1 MNPTGQCCSNDL
13 SLIPLAIRVIRTSII
28 VTVAALLL
36 GGCGSVPDQARLIDS
51 RGHTV
56 ATTHTCN
63 AKTPEASGPVS
74 LRDSD
79 LDLVS
84 WNIYK
89 EQRPGWEQDLSTL
102 SKDADVLL
110 LQEAYL
116 QPGLRQWLKD
126 NHLNWD
132 MGPAF
137 DYRGIPTGV
146 ITAGKGKAEVNCS
159 MLRHEPYIYL
169 PKAVLISYYP
179 IRGRQEML
187 LVANIHGIN
196 FTLGPKSLGK
206 QLEAVREIIQHHKG
220 PVILAGDFNTWSVKR
235 QQTLEQVAAELGLQ
249 AVTFE
254 GQMPATHMGK
264 VVDHIY
270 FRGMTQRESRVIAVK
285 SSDHYPLK
293 VRFALN

>member
-1 MNPTGQCCSNDL
+1 MNPAGLYCSNDL
-13 SLIPLAIRVIRTSII
+13 SLMPPAKSVIQASLIVALAV
-28 VTVAALLL
+28 LLL
-36 GGCGSVPDQARLIDS
+36 AGCVSVPDQARLIDS

-56 ATTHTCN
+56 VLTHTCN
-63 AKTPEASGPVS
+63 AKPPEAAVHA
-74 LRDSD
+74 LRDSEIS
-79 LDLVS
+79 LVS

-89 EQRPGWEQDLSTL
+89 EQRPGWEQDLSAL
-102 SKDADVLL
+102 SKEADVLL

-116 QPGLRQWLKD
+116 EPGLRQWLQDQGLK
-126 NHLNWD
+126 WD

-137 DYRGIPTGV
+137 DYQGFPTGV
-146 ITAGKGKAEVNCS
+146 ITAGRGEADVNCS
-159 MLRHEPYIYL
+159 MLRNEPYIYL

-196 FTLGPKSLGK
+196 FTLGPKSLGQ
-206 QLEAVREIIQHHKG
+206 QLEAAREIIQHHQG
-220 PVILAGDFNTWSVKR
+220 PVILAGDFNTWSVRR
-235 QQTLEQVAAELGLQ
+235 QQALEQVAAELGLQ
-249 AVTFE
+249 PVTFE
-254 GQMPATHMGK
+254 GQMPAMHMGS

-270 FRGMTQRESRVIAVK
+270 FRGLTQRESRVIAVK

>member
-1 MNPTGQCCSNDL
+1 
-13 SLIPLAIRVIRTSII
+13 VIRTSLI
-28 VTVAALLL
+28 VPLAVLLL
-36 GGCGSVPDQARLIDS
+36 GGCVSVPDQARLIDS
-51 RGHTV
+51 QGNTV
-56 ATTHTCN
+56 EVTHTCS
-63 AKTPEASGPVS
+63 AKTPEAAGQGA
-74 LRDSD
+74 LRDSEIS
-79 LDLVS
+79 LVS

-89 EQRPGWEQDLSTL
+89 EQRTGWERDLLTL
-102 SKDADVLL
+102 SRDADVVL

-116 QPGLRQWLKD
+116 QAGLKQWLQD
-126 NHLNWD
+126 QGLDWD

-137 DYRGIPTGV
+137 NYRGIPTGV
-146 ITAGKGKAEVNCS
+146 ITAGRGRADVNCS

-196 FTLGPKSLGK
+196 FTLGPKSLAQ
-206 QLEAVREIIQHHKG
+206 QLQAAREIIQHHQG
-220 PVILAGDFNTWSVKR
+220 PVILAGDFNTWSENR
-235 QQTLEQVAAELGLQ
+235 QQTLEKLARELGLQ
-249 AVTFE
+249 AVSFE

-270 FRGMTQRESRVIAVK
+270 FRGMTQRESRVIAVH

>member
-1 MNPTGQCCSNDL
+1 MNPAGLYCSNDL
-13 SLIPLAIRVIRTSII
+13 SLIPPAISVIRTSLI
-28 VTVAALLL
+28 VALAVLLL
-36 GGCGSVPDQARLIDS
+36 SGCVSVPDQARLIDS

-56 ATTHTCN
+56 AVTHTCN
-63 AKTPEASGPVS
+63 AKRPEAAVHT
-74 LRDSD
+74 LRDSEIS
-79 LDLVS
+79 LVS

-89 EQRPGWEQDLSTL
+89 EQRPGWEQDLSAL
-102 SKDADVLL
+102 SHDADVLL

-116 QPGLRQWLKD
+116 KPGLRHWLQD
-126 NHLNWD
+126 QDLDWD

-137 DYRGIPTGV
+137 DYRGVPTGV
-146 ITAGKGKAEVNCS
+146 ITAGRGEAEVNCS

-196 FTLGPKSLGK
+196 FTLGPKSLGQ
-206 QLEAVREIIQHHKG
+206 QLEAAREIIQHHQG

-235 QQTLEQVAAELGLQ
+235 QQILEQVAAELGLQ
-249 AVTFE
+249 PVTFE
-254 GQMPATHMGK
+254 GQMPAMHMGR

-270 FRGMTQRESRVIAVK
+270 FRGMTQRDSRVIAVK

-293 VRFALN
+293 VRFVLN